1 MVRIL
6 ALLSAVAQ
14 NCVDPSRRKAVK
26 AQIDLIVRVAEC
38 ELAEESDFAMVAG
51 AAARATEVVE
61 RPGTLVPPPSASGR
75 RPRRRRSP
83 RATANLCVRI
93 GDFAKQAQRFAT
105 TSTRLRR

>member
-1 MVRIL
+1 MVRIP

-14 NCVDPSRRKAVK
+14 NCVDPSRGKAVE

-61 RPGTLVPPPSASGR
+61 RPGTLLPPPSAFG
-75 RPRRRRSP
+75 
-83 RATANLCVRI
+83 
-93 GDFAKQAQRFAT
+93 QAAAAAAVAESDRESMRT
-105 TSTRLRR
+105 DR